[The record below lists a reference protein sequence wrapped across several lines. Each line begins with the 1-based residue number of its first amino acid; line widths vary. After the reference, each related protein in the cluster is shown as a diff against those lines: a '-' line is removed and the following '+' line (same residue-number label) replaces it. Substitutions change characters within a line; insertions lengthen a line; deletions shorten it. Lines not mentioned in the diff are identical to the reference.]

1 MDRQKPS
8 GKAERHWIQD
18 LLVREISDDRS
29 ADEPHEGFFEGSL
42 EIHGCRLLRSVTG
55 PVSFDVLNG
64 GPTFQLRY

>member
-42 EIHGCRLLRSVTG
+42 EIHGCRSIGGWVTDGVVFCSSV
-55 PVSFDVLNG
+55 
-64 GPTFQLRY
+64 